1 MISAT
6 GVWFLAAAAFFAP
19 QGAPLSVTLYRS
31 WYPPDLTVVNG
42 LFRVDGAMLGTGPGC
57 AYHARLTVV
66 DSAGTRL
73 VNNEWDGHCPA
84 AVNGVG
90 TGALETFQFAVRP
103 ATYTVEVTVT
113 AAGGGA
119 KKLTSKVPLQSMR
132 AEAVASDLILAKRAG
147 WVDSTSNVQWT
158 ITKGNLGIAAASE
171 AVAEQEN
178 PTMAYYVELY
188 PRGRTVSGSLTGT
201 ILRSDGRELAKL
213 PLQKFDGVT
222 EARPLAGNM
231 SLAGLAPGDYTLEAR
246 LDLGD
251 TVVVRR
257 HAFRMEGPAFG
268 QPAASP
274 GVDSDGYFASL
285 TERQLAEL
293 FDPVIGTLRRQNDRD
308 LYQNL
313 NADGKRR
320 FLRQYFGVAG
330 PAGAGDPPN
339 ALDMYLTRAGA
350 VNDQFAGR
358 GGEPGWRTDRGRIY
372 LTRGEPQSRV
382 ARPMPSSGA
391 SPFEIWQYTVAPNY
405 AYVFLD
411 EVRSGAY
418 RLIWTND
425 PNEVSLPDWD
435 KRLGEE
441 VLQEMLRLG
450 IRPGS

>member
-1 MISAT
+1 ML
-6 GVWFLAAAAFFAP
+6 VAAAALFVP
-19 QGAPLSVTLYRS
+19 KDGPLSVTLYRS

-42 LFRVDGAMLGTGPGC
+42 LFRVDGAMLGTGPEC
-57 AYHARLTVV
+57 SYHARLTVV
-66 DSAGTRL
+66 DSVGTRL
-73 VNNEWDGHCPA
+73 VNNEWDGRCPA
-84 AVNGVG
+84 PVNGVPS
-90 TGALETFQFAVRP
+90 GALETFQFAVKP
-103 ATYTVEVTVT
+103 ATYTVEVVVT
-113 AAGGGA
+113 AAGPNGA
-119 KKLTSKVPLQSMR
+119 RLTSKAPLVSLLPG
-132 AEAVASDLILAKRAG
+132 AVASDLILAKRAG
-147 WVDSTSNVQWT
+147 WVDSTANVQWT
-158 ITKGNLGIAAASE
+158 ITKGKLGIAAASE

-188 PRGRTVSGSLTGT
+188 PRGGTASGSLTGV
-201 ILRSDGRELAKL
+201 IKRGDGRELARL

-231 SLAGLAPGDYTLEAR
+231 SLAGLAPGEYTLEAL

-251 TVVVRR
+251 TVIVRT
-257 HAFRMEGPAFG
+257 HAFRMEGPSFG
-268 QPAASP
+268 QVAVQPAEA
-274 GVDSDGYFASL
+274 GGGYFSSL
-285 TERQLAEL
+285 TDKQVADL
-293 FDPVIGTLRRQNDRD
+293 FDPVIGTLRKQSDRD
-308 LYQNL
+308 LFQNL

-330 PAGAGDPPN
+330 PAGAGNPPN
-339 ALDMYLTRAGA
+339 ALDLYLTRVQA
-350 VNDQFAGR
+350 VDQFEGR
-358 GGEPGWRTDRGRIY
+358 GGEPAWRTDRGRIF

-391 SPFEIWQYTVAPNY
+391 SPFEIWQYTISPNY

-411 EVRSGAY
+411 EVRSGSY

-435 KRLGEE
+435 KRMGEE